1 MMEFIDS
8 IRSQSNFLLVL
19 GVSIL
24 LTIVVVVLVLYVVHL
39 KNKLNNFENPRY
51 GFLGKSIYPMVGF
64 IGMGMVLVF
73 ATFGVISPDVENTQ
87 AEIQL
92 DGKIN
97 AQVQSQ
103 GLNDVNV
110 KLSFEPRLNGSP
122 WGDINDTFDIYWDI
136 SGPIDIN
143 KTEVQSS
150 KFTPS
155 GFVAELKK
163 GSYTVKITVVYQGET
178 FNFEDHLSY

>member
-1 MMEFIDS
+1 MEFIES

-19 GVSIL
+19 SISIL

-51 GFLGKSIYPMVGF
+51 GFLGKSIYPMIGF

-73 ATFGVISPDVENTQ
+73 ATFGVVSPDIENTQ
-87 AEIQL
+87 AEFQV

-103 GLNDVNV
+103 GLTDVNV
-110 KLSFEPRLNGSP
+110 RLSFEPRLNGIP

-136 SGPIDIN
+136 SGPVEIN
-143 KTEVQSS
+143 KTEIQSS
-150 KFTPS
+150 KFAPS
-155 GFVAELKK
+155 GFVAELEK
-163 GSYTVKITVVYQGET
+163 GRYTVKITVVYQGET
-178 FNFEDHLSY
+178 FKFEDNLSY